1 MVLLQLRR
9 CCGIIAAVRRLRS
22 DGRAAAA
29 RLPVHATVDTCHL
42 VVTCHLASYSPCHA
56 MAAMPIAQSDAMQ
69 VFQDVIARYCLV

>member
-29 RLPVHATVDTCHL
+29 RLPVHATVHDRFNERLHDRDGDT
-42 VVTCHLASYSPCHA
+42 Y
-56 MAAMPIAQSDAMQ
+56 
-69 VFQDVIARYCLV
+69 